1 MLIDSQ
7 VIETVRLITVM
18 IVALYS
24 ISVIIFIIM
33 ENRSPQSTFAWM
45 FLFFILPIGGLLIY
59 LLFGRDWKAF
69 SRANKLTRQ
78 ELGGDFY
85 RALTRQLSQED
96 AVIANL
102 EKTSKTAYKRKL
114 LKLAQSNSNSTLTT
128 HNCLEILQ
136 DAAEKYPRLI
146 EDIEQA
152 QVFIHLE
159 YYIWAS
165 DDFTKTLKDILIKKV
180 KEGVEVRV
188 LYDPIGSFFDLSWAY
203 IREMRA
209 GGIKMYPFSSIY
221 LFHTIGYRNH
231 RKIAIIDGKIG
242 YAGGLNMGQEHLDG
256 GRSFN
261 SWRDTHIRVV
271 GEAATSLHTIFVVD
285 WYNATQEKL
294 STPIYFPPLPSE
306 VKDTYTPV
314 QITTS
319 GPDSQWQA
327 IRQLYFFMI
336 LAAER
341 YVYLQSP
348 FFVVDASVAD
358 ALKAAALAG
367 VDVKLMLAPRGA
379 SYQVPYWAGNTYVKE
394 MAEAGVRIFF
404 YQKGYFHPKTVI
416 IDSEICAIG
425 SANMDIRSFSI
436 NYEVNTLIYDKHIAT
451 QLTQDFFK
459 DMANCTEFDLEAYE
473 ESHFLLRLRDSVA
486 RLFSP
491 LL

>member
-7 VIETVRLITVM
+7 LIETLSLISVI

-24 ISVIIFIIM
+24 ISVIVFIIM

-45 FLFFILPIGGLLIY
+45 FLFIILPIGGLIIY

-78 ELGGDFY
+78 ELGGDLD
-85 RALTRQLSQED
+85 RVLTPQLSKEN
-96 AVIANL
+96 AVIADL

-114 LKLAQSNSNSTLTT
+114 LKLAQNNSNSTLTT

-136 DAAEKYPRLI
+136 DASEKYPRLI
-146 EDIEQA
+146 QDIEQA

-165 DDFTKTLKDILIKKV
+165 DDFTNTLKDILIKKV
-180 KEGVEVRV
+180 QEGVQVRL
-188 LYDPIGSFFDLSWAY
+188 LYDPIGSFFDLRWAY

-209 GGIKMYPFSSIY
+209 GGIKMYPFSPIY
-221 LFHTIGYRNH
+221 LLHTIGYRNH
-231 RKIAIIDGKIG
+231 RKIAIIDGTIG
-242 YAGGLNMGQEHLDG
+242 YAGGLNIGQEHLDG
-256 GRSFN
+256 GKDFD

-271 GEAATSLHTIFVVD
+271 GEAATSLQAIFVVD
-285 WYNATQEKL
+285 WYNATYEKL
-294 STPIYFPPLPSE
+294 SAATYFPPLPPEAKAS
-306 VKDTYTPV
+306 YTPV

-341 YVYLQSP
+341 HVYLQSP
-348 FFVVDASVAD
+348 FFIVDASVAE

-367 VDVKLMLAPRGA
+367 VDVRLMLAPRGA
-379 SYQVPYWAGNTYVKE
+379 GYQVPYWAGHTYAKE

-416 IDSEICAIG
+416 IDSEICAVG

-436 NYEVNTLIYDKHIAT
+436 NYEVNTLIYDKQIAAR
-451 QLTQDFFK
+451 LTQDFFD
-459 DMANCTEFDLEAYE
+459 DMAHCIEFDLEAYE
-473 ESHFLLRLRDSVA
+473 EGHFLLRLRDSVA